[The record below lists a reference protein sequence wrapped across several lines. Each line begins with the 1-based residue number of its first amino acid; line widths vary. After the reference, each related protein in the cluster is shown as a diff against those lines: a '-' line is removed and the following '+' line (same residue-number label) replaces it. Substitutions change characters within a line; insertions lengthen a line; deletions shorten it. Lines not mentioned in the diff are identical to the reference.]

1 MFRHVGKAPLTMLV
15 GEGGTGLS
23 TVIEEFLRL
32 HDRTDTLLGSP
43 LLTIHANQMLFDQD
57 GKLTGFGP
65 QMITTRNKRDVLH
78 ATDIQAQ
85 AQKLL
90 LERPN
95 VLLLGDNLND
105 ADVVAG
111 LPASISCIKVGF
123 ANRPDASV
131 SDYLARFDAVV
142 TGDGP
147 MDFVHRLVQL
157 AVTREHDT

>member
-1 MFRHVGKAPLTMLV
+1 MPRFVKDPVTGKWVRPGAVNSAGAAGSAPP
-15 GEGGTGLS
+15 S
-23 TVIEEFLRL
+23 A
-32 HDRTDTLLGSP
+32 DAAPAAAAGSP
-43 LLTIHANQMLFDQD
+43 NGDEV
-57 GKLTGFGP
+57 
-65 QMITTRNKRDVLH
+65 VLH

-123 ANRPDASV
+123 ANRPDAIV
-131 SDYLARFDAVV
+131 GDYLARFDAVV

-157 AVTREHDT
+157 VVTREQDT